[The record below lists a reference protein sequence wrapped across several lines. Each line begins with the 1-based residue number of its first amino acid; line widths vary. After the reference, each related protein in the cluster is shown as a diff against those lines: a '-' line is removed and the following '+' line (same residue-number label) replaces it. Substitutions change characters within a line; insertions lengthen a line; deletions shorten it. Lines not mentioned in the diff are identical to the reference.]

1 MALTMADA
9 SMLPVSHRYR
19 SMACWSRWRR
29 GGRRPRRR
37 RRRGRPRCRGTR
49 SLPRWAGGRPRPG
62 AQPRRRPPKPRGL
75 ARMWAPPLARRAR
88 VQACGVCQ
96 CTMCTAA
103 RLAPAPSR
111 RAGPGGVTVHGAHC
125 SLCGRLAAT
134 AACVVSRVDAR
145 ARRRSLTV
153 REHAGGLPVPR
164 PLHRAGAG
172 TSVAWRAGPRG
183 RACGRRLS
191 SASSCRAG
199 ARVRRR
205 RGAGAARRPPGRGR
219 GVRAGAQC
227 TQPRD
232 ACSPAPGAW
241 RRAGA
246 RAARPVG
253 PARGLRPPRRS
264 WPRRARR
271 RRRRGGARRMQPR
284 GGALHCLRRSAGR
297 AGRAPADPGAPTR
310 TPSCSAPHPMQ
321 AHAAPT
327 RMRPARPPR
336 AGHACPVSGRA
347 TCHARPG
354 AARPPWEATGL
365 CCCGPRRGTHR
376 PVHFERPGL
385 GTPPRGARPRHRSQG
400 PAAVRM
406 LLACLRP
413 GPFIC
418 VRLGMWSRSSEE
430 TPPLDLGFPRGV
442 VDITSAYGE
451 AAGSSC
457 PGIASGRSQVRD
469 LSRKSGRD

>member
-49 SLPRWAGGRPRPG
+49 SLPRSAAGRPRPG

-246 RAARPVG
+246 PAAGRGGAGGAPRRPPGRPRARPPPPAAVLAAPRSAAAAARRSAAHAAARRRPSL
-253 PARGLRPPRRS
+253 PPPIRRARGPRAGR
-264 WPRRARR
+264 PRRADAHAVVQCASPHAGACSPDPHAPSSAAPRR
-271 RRRRGGARRMQPR
+271 PR
-284 GGALHCLRRSAGR
+284 VPCVRPGDLPRSAG
-297 AGRAPADPGAPTR
+297 GGAPALGSHR
-310 TPSCSAPHPMQ
+310 VVLL
-321 AHAAPT
+321 
-327 RMRPARPPR
+327 R
-336 AGHACPVSGRA
+336 A
-347 TCHARPG
+347 
-354 AARPPWEATGL
+354 AARHT
-365 CCCGPRRGTHR
+365 
-376 PVHFERPGL
+376 
-385 GTPPRGARPRHRSQG
+385 Q
-400 PAAVRM
+400 
-406 LLACLRP
+406 ACAL
-413 GPFIC
+413 
-418 VRLGMWSRSSEE
+418 
-430 TPPLDLGFPRGV
+430 
-442 VDITSAYGE
+442 
-451 AAGSSC
+451 
-457 PGIASGRSQVRD
+457 
-469 LSRKSGRD
+469 